1 MRCERLVPRTS
12 YDQRL
17 NMNHCINSF
26 DRKWVK
32 RIMVLVIQGWRRPFE
47 PNSCEFH
54 IFMSAQEAMWL
65 DGF

>member
-1 MRCERLVPRTS
+1 MDN
-12 YDQRL
+12 Y
-17 NMNHCINSF
+17 MNASN
-26 DRKWVK
+26 RKWVK

-47 PNSCEFH
+47 PNSCEFP